1 MCPVIKK
8 KKKTA
13 SFHHN
18 RKQQWGKKKKR
29 KGIALFETGPPPRK
43 SQELSQHDWECNAQ
57 RRRANTTA
65 VDTHTN
71 ANYHKWKNV
80 SSLRKELLY

>member
-1 MCPVIKK
+1 MPHECVLLWKEK
-8 KKKTA
+8 NSKFSSQSKA
-13 SFHHN
+13 AM
-18 RKQQWGKKKKR
+18 GGGER

-65 VDTHTN
+65 VDTYTN
-71 ANYHKWKNV
+71 ANYHKWNV
-80 SSLRKELLY
+80 SSLCKELLY

>member
-1 MCPVIKK
+1 MNVSCYG

-18 RKQQWGKKKKR
+18 RKQQWGGER

-65 VDTHTN
+65 VDTYTN
-71 ANYHKWKNV
+71 ANYHK
-80 SSLRKELLY
+80 

>member
-1 MCPVIKK
+1 MCPVMKK
-8 KKKTA
+8 KNKK
-13 SFHHN
+13 
-18 RKQQWGKKKKR
+18 KQQVLITIESSNKGGGGRGEEKR

-65 VDTHTN
+65 VDTYTN
-71 ANYHKWKNV
+71 ANYHK
-80 SSLRKELLY
+80 